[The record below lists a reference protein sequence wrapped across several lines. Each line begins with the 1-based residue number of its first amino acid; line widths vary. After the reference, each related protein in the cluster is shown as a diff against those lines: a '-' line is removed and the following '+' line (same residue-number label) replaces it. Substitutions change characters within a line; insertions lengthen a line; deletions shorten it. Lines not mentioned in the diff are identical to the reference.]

1 MDRIRHAYSYV
12 IITNVI
18 AHTRR
23 DQSSS
28 WNKVDLEIVI
38 LTVQERC
45 KVPLFIGIFPVHPFA
60 YFNFLFTILVS
71 DRLFLHYGDIIAA
84 KVIVWTINALSANSS
99 AFNRQLFHEFSLSPP
114 FFQFQ
119 FLRHNPLT
127 QATIYIALS
136 MIYLF

>member
-1 MDRIRHAYSYV
+1 MDRIRHTYTYA
-12 IITNVI
+12 IITNVMVD
-18 AHTRR
+18 TWR

-45 KVPLFIGIFPVHPFA
+45 KVPSFIGIFPVQPFA
-60 YFNFLFTILVS
+60 YFNFLFTILVY
-71 DRLFLHYGDIIAA
+71 DRLFLHYGNIIAA
-84 KVIVWTINALSANSS
+84 KVIVRTINALSANSS
-99 AFNRQLFHEFSLSPP
+99 AFYRQLFHEFSLSPP

-127 QATIYIALS
+127 QAIIDIS